1 MNNSLKTAIAALLL
15 PLAAATQ
22 AAEPPSATAAAD
34 LYLRTLVNHDEQ
46 AIGQLN
52 DYLRPDRLRSKRS
65 PDYANA
71 AELKAADQDFPG
83 EVANIVLP
91 LFPEAQHKDL
101 RAPVEALMRTVQQ
114 ARQKSE
120 CKAGAASKPQRDKYG
135 VLNTQV
141 QFECL
146 LVKTPET
153 WAEGI
158 QRMAR
163 NKLGTAQAVAEL
175 QALQKAYAAPASFN
189 YQGVFPLSMVPKD
202 KDKAWRNDFASETVD
217 EMFSEL

>member
-1 MNNSLKTAIAALLL
+1 MAAV
-15 PLAAATQ
+15 AQ
-22 AAEPPSATAAAD
+22 AAELPSPTTAAD

-46 AIGQLN
+46 AISQLN
-52 DYLRPDRLRSKRS
+52 DYLRPNRLRSKRS

-71 AELKAADQDFPG
+71 AELKAADRDFPG
-83 EVANIVLP
+83 EVAEMVLS
-91 LFPEAQHKDL
+91 LFPEAQRKDL
-101 RAPVEALMRTVQQ
+101 KAPAETLMRTVQQ

-163 NKLGTAQAVAEL
+163 NKLGTAQVVTEL

-189 YQGVFPLSMVPKD
+189 YQGAFPLSIVPKD
-202 KDKAWRNDFASETVD
+202 KDKAWRNDFAHETVD